1 MKNFVGKGIKL
12 AVLVAF
18 AASFSTAA
26 FAEESN
32 GNPVTSFFKRLFNY
46 PSKTGENI
54 SKAGDEALNQA
65 GEKIS
70 KGQVVEGVGQTV
82 GGTANLAG
90 HQVQTTV
97 GPEDANSQK

>member
-1 MKNFVGKGIKL
+1 MKSFFNKGIKV
-12 AVLVAF
+12 AVLVIV
-18 AASFSTAA
+18 AASFSSSA
-26 FAEESN
+26 FAEEN
-32 GNPVTSFFKRLFNY
+32 GVTSFFRRLFNY
-46 PSKTGENI
+46 PSKTGENL

-97 GPEDANSQK
+97 GPEDAQQ